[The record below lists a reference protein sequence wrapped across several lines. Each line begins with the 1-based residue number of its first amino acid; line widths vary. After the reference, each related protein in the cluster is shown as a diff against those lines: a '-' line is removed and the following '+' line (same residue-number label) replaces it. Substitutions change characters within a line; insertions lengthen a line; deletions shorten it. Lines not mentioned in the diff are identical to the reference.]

1 MYRDDSRLLRLH
13 VHFDLELLNELDTEN
28 KEPDDVELYIVVRS
42 VANLCSTTIC
52 LMGMDHVGNKPES

>member
-1 MYRDDSRLLRLH
+1 MYRDKSRLLRLH
-13 VHFDLELLNELDTEN
+13 VHFDLESLNELDKEN
-28 KEPDDVELYIVVRS
+28 KKPDDVEIYNVVRS